1 VRWGCVQG
9 GERVKKVIQI
19 MIPYTI
25 ATIVYTLFV
34 TFAYFDFHLSTR
46 FFIVSI
52 IGACPWLISTT
63 ATYKI
68 LRREVEG

>member
-1 VRWGCVQG
+1 M
-9 GERVKKVIQI
+9 KKVIQI

-34 TFAYFDFHLSTR
+34 TLAYFDFHLSTR